1 MTDKEYREAK
11 AKVLRVYSSWKNE
24 LGLRDWAIRLHFE
37 RGAPE
42 ETTPFVVLGVTS
54 ASWAYKIAEITF
66 HLANF
71 KDRTD
76 YEIEEIVVHEL
87 CHILV
92 CEMRTTVPSQE
103 MSTEMNRHEERVVTQ
118 LARAF
123 IWTRDAGR
131 KVRKANGRKRGKSGL

>member
-1 MTDKEYREAK
+1 MTDKEYRSARS
-11 AKVLRVYSSWKNE
+11 KVLKIYNSWKNE

-37 RGAPE
+37 RDVPE
-42 ETTPFVVLGVTS
+42 ESTPFVVLGLTS
-54 ASWAYKIAEITF
+54 ASWAYKIAEVTF
-66 HLANF
+66 KLENF

-92 CEMRTTVPSQE
+92 CEMRTTVGSRE
-103 MSTEMNRHEERVVTQ
+103 LADEMNRHEERVATQ

-131 KVRKANGRKRGKSGL
+131 KAKKSKGRKRGKSA